1 MLDVGNFGLSTGEVI
16 CDICIT
22 LLVMGIF
29 TVLLIWTFWH
39 SSDWLVND
47 GVTSREVNLG

>member
-1 MLDVGNFGLSTGEVI
+1 MMDELDLYWMWTTLDCLRGEVI

-29 TVLLIWTFWH
+29 TSPT
-39 SSDWLVND
+39 VNWNILAQFSLT
-47 GVTSREVNLG
+47 GE

>member
-1 MLDVGNFGLSTGEVI
+1 MMDELDLYWMWTTLDCPRGEVI

-29 TVLLIWTFWH
+29 ILLLIGTFWH
-39 SSDWLVND
+39 SSV
-47 GVTSREVNLG
+47 